1 VVRVE
6 GWGGSPD
13 AGLKRREMTFPEL
26 GAWISQWKE
35 GKKKERGRELTAISQ
50 YMIQH
55 YELRILISASW
66 PRK

>member
-1 VVRVE
+1 
-6 GWGGSPD
+6 
-13 AGLKRREMTFPEL
+13 MTFPEL